1 MALLCLVG
9 KIPSALNN
17 GNFVLGRFLDFS
29 KAFDTVNHVILLQKL
44 YKYGVPGNCYD
55 WFHSYLSER
64 KQYVIYQN
72 TSSEINQIKCGDPQG
87 SILGP
92 LLFLLYINDIVNISQ
107 DIFLLLFADD
117 TNLFINGKN
126 ISKMSELLN
135 NELKKV
141 VEWLHSNKLSL
152 NVKKDSLH
160 DIYHSEKI
168 QFDRKNL
175 Y

>member
-1 MALLCLVG
+1 MALLCLVD
-9 KIPSALNN
+9 KIPSALND
-17 GNFVLGRFLDFS
+17 GDFVLGLFLYLS

-44 YKYGVPGNCYD
+44 YKYGVRGNCYD
-55 WFHSYLSER
+55 WFHSYLSVR

-72 TSSEINQIKCGDPQG
+72 TSSEIKQIKCGDPQG

-135 NELKKV
+135 NEFKKV
-141 VEWLHSNKLSL
+141 TNCL
-152 NVKKDSLH
+152 
-160 DIYHSEKI
+160 
-168 QFDRKNL
+168 
-175 Y
+175 